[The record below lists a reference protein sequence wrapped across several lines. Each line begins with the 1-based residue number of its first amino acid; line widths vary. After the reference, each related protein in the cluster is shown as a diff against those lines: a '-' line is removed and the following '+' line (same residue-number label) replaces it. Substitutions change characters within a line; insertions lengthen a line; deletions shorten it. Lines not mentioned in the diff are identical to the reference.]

1 MKPPEEKH
9 TTITIDFQ
17 DNDAFMA
24 LASAQDENF
33 KALQKQANVQMRI
46 RGNEVTIQGAPLQV
60 KLAVKVLQGLYK
72 VVQAGH
78 HVGPSQVVQ
87 TVIEA
92 TERPDFSIEKAF
104 LHGMIVGKGNFVIT
118 PRTQGQ
124 RDYLQA
130 IKMHDIVFAVGPA
143 GTGKTFLAM
152 AAAINA
158 LMEKS
163 VKRIILSRPAVE
175 AGERLGFLPGDMQ
188 EKVDPYLRPLYDAL
202 HDTVGVNKAME
213 LMQNGSIE
221 VAPLAFMR
229 GRTLNNAFVI
239 LDEAQNTSIEQ
250 MKMFLTR
257 LGYNSRAV
265 ITGDIT
271 QIDIP
276 EKNKSGLVIATRIL
290 EDTEGIAV
298 CRLSKKDVIRHPLVQ
313 KIITAYEKYETAKAK
328 EMNAD
333 TSKPAKKR

>member
-1 MKPPEEKH
+1 
-9 TTITIDFQ
+9 
-17 DNDAFMA
+17 MA

-33 KALQKQANVQMRI
+33 KALQKQANVQMRV
-46 RGNEVTIQGAPLQV
+46 RGNQVTIQGTQAQV
-60 KLAVKVLQGLYK
+60 ELAVRVLQGLYK

-78 HVGPSQVVQ
+78 HISPTQVTQ

-92 TERPDFSIEKAF
+92 AEHPDFSIEKAF
-104 LHGMIVGKGNFVIT
+104 LHGMVVSKGNFVVT
-118 PRTQGQ
+118 PRTPGQ
-124 RDYLQA
+124 RAYLQA
-130 IKMHDIVFAVGPA
+130 MRTHDIVFAVGPA

-158 LMEKS
+158 LMEKT

-202 HDTVGVNKAME
+202 HDTVGMNKAME

-239 LDEAQNTSIEQ
+239 LDEAQNTSVEQ

-276 EKNKSGLVIATRIL
+276 EKSRSGLVIAIRIL

-298 CRLSKKDVIRHPLVQ
+298 CRLTRRDVIRHPLVQ
-313 KIITAYEKYETAKAK
+313 KVIAAYERYEAAQAKGEDAESSEPTK
-328 EMNAD
+328 GH
-333 TSKPAKKR
+333 